1 MPAYEE
7 AATIGQVLAE
17 LDERFSSD
25 TVVRVL
31 NDRGDDDTGAVV
43 RDFSP
48 STITIELTERD
59 GRQGLGSAYRGAI
72 PDCDTEHIAYMDAD
86 RSHRPQDME
95 RLYDRI
101 QEDDCDIVLGSRFVP
116 GGQRHD
122 PLHRRLPPLIGSWLY
137 QHLAGL
143 PVADVTSGIRIFHRS
158 VADAIDWDRMPSDY
172 SFQTAFT
179 VAALQEGLT
188 ICEEPIVFKQRQG
201 GSSKY
206 HLGHLLSNV
215 GLLIDV
221 LMGRDPVPGG

>member
-7 AATIGQVLAE
+7 AATIGELLTE
-17 LDERFSSD
+17 LDERFPPS

-31 NDRGDDDTGAVV
+31 NDRGDDGTGDVV

-48 STITIELTERD
+48 STITVELSERES
-59 GRQGLGSAYRGAI
+59 RQGLGSAYREAI
-72 PDCDTEHIAYMDAD
+72 PDCDTEYIAYMDAD
-86 RSHRPQDME
+86 LSHRPQDME
-95 RLYDRI
+95 RMYGRI
-101 QEDDCDIVLGSRFVP
+101 QEDDCDLMLGSRFVP

-143 PVADVTSGIRIFHRS
+143 PVADVTSGIRVFDRS
-158 VADAIDWDRMPSDY
+158 VVETIDWDGMPEDY

-179 VAALQEGLT
+179 VAALREGFVV
-188 ICEEPIVFKQRQG
+188 CEEPIVFEQRQAG
-201 GSSKY
+201 RSKY

-215 GLLIDV
+215 GLLARV
-221 LMGRDPVPGG
+221 LAGRIGHR